1 MTDNKKHAAANVA
14 AHVVLIAASVMLVF
28 PFVWMLSGA
37 FKDPLEVV
45 KMPPQLLPS
54 HWNFDNFEKIEKFFP
69 LDRFLF
75 NSIAVAVATTVLQ
88 LLVCTMSAY
97 VFAKIPFK
105 GRGAIFLMF
114 LATMMIPA
122 QVTLVPL
129 FILFSKT
136 DLIDTYAGL
145 ILPGI
150 FSAYGTFLMRQ
161 NILTIPNDLLEAA
174 FMDGA
179 SYYRVFGSVIVPLVK
194 PTLAA
199 LTIFAFMSSW
209 NNFLWPLIAV
219 NSQELMTLPIGLSK
233 LQGKWSTEW
242 NVLMAGNVVSF
253 VPIFAVYLFAQRY
266 FIKGMTMTGIK

>member
-1 MTDNKKHAAANVA
+1 MTDNRSMLKNALTHLI
-14 AHVVLIAASVMLVF
+14 LIATAIILVF
-28 PFVWMLSGA
+28 PFVWMVSGA
-37 FKDPLEVV
+37 FKAKLEAV

-54 HWNFDNFEKIEKFFP
+54 HWNFDNFKLIEHYFP
-69 LDRFLF
+69 LYRFLY
-75 NSIAVAVATTVLQ
+75 NSVAVAIATTILQ
-88 LLVCTMSAY
+88 LFICAMAAY

-105 GRGAIFLMF
+105 GRNVLFVLFLT
-114 LATMMIPA
+114 TMMIPS

-129 FILFSKT
+129 FILFSQT
-136 DLIDTYAGL
+136 NLIDTYAGL

-161 NILTIPNDLLEAA
+161 NIMTIPNELLEAA

-179 SYYRVFGSVIVPLVK
+179 SYYKVFRTVILPLVK

-209 NNFLWPLIAV
+209 NNFLWPLIAT
-219 NSQELMTLPIGLSK
+219 NSKELMTLPLGLSK

-253 VPIFAVYLFAQRY
+253 IPIFIVYLFAQRY

>member
-1 MTDNKKHAAANVA
+1 MRGKRLTLTNGLTH
-14 AHVVLIAASVMLVF
+14 LFLLLASVSLVF

-37 FKDPLEVV
+37 FKNNLEVV

-54 HWNFDNFEKIEKFFP
+54 HWNFNNFTEIEKFFP
-69 LDRFLF
+69 LYRFLL
-75 NSIAVAVATTVLQ
+75 NSVFVAVATTVLQ
-88 LLVCTMSAY
+88 LFICTMAAY

-105 GRGAIFLMF
+105 GRQAVFLLF
-114 LATMMIPA
+114 LTTMMIPA

-129 FILFSKT
+129 FILFSQT
-136 DLIDTYAGL
+136 NLIDTYMGL

-161 NILTIPNDLLEAA
+161 NIMTIPNELLEAA

-179 SYYRVFGSVIVPLVK
+179 SYYKVFQSVIMPLVK

-209 NNFLWPLIAV
+209 NNFLWPLISI
-219 NSQELMTLPIGLSK
+219 NSKELLTLPIGLSK
-233 LQGKWSTEW
+233 LQGRWSTEW
-242 NVLMAGNVVSF
+242 NILMAGNVISF
-253 VPIFAVYLFAQRY
+253 VPIFVVYLFAQRY